1 MQIKTEYEQLIKDL
15 NKLDEKTI
23 QKALGAGL
31 TASAKP
37 VKLSIGGLTPIETG
51 ILKGSLSHRTLTKKQ
66 KAMIGLGGEDRAV
79 SVGLI
84 KQTAWVKLRKKID
97 KITLSALVSILD
109 QGAKPHTITSK
120 KPGGFLKLF
129 GGQMVKSVNHP
140 GVQGSNFMQTAF
152 DSSASGVES
161 QFFNGLRRY
170 LDKHAA

>member
-1 MQIKTEYEQLIKDL
+1 MEIKTEYAQLIKDL

-37 VKLSIGGLTPIETG
+37 VKLSVGSLTPVETG
-51 ILKGSLSHRTLTKKQ
+51 ILKGALSQRTLTKRQ
-66 KAMIGLGGEDRAV
+66 KAAIGLGGEDRAV

-109 QGAKPHTITSK
+109 QGAKPHVIKSTR
-120 KPGGFLKLF
+120 PGGFLRLF
-129 GGQMVKSVNHP
+129 GGQLVKSANHP
-140 GVQGSNFMQTAF
+140 GVQGSNFMQKAF
-152 DSSASGVES
+152 DSSSGGVES
-161 QFFNGLRRY
+161 QFFDGLRRY